1 MGKIKKLLESE
12 LIGGSNQTEIY
23 PITSTKAI
31 YDKNN
36 EVLDDIIKTINNKSD
51 ITLSA
56 IKEVKVVNPVFS
68 TNGAGYTAAG
78 STAGN
83 GWSKSDYIPISYGDK
98 IEYNLDGWGN
108 YCIIALFDADK
119 QRIVEGHVVGTTG
132 IYSGYNHFKSGVF
145 INNNSNV
152 KFAIVQ
158 TRQETVETASV
169 KVTNYINTFID
180 KKELED
186 FENSNNAEHT
196 TIHEE
201 ITNINNSIYSF
212 TEEYL
217 TISNTSGNGIAYSS
231 GSNAGS
237 GHYTTSKI
245 VVSEGDSVEYTL
257 SEASNFCMIGAWKDG
272 VYSQVDSVAGIG
284 TLTSNT
290 YIVPKGVT
298 ELKFGT
304 NLYEGSSIKFIKRET
319 EFALKEDLDKIS
331 TVNTF
336 NPEIDE
342 HLIAE
347 VCGKFYGE
355 RALAHSKY
363 LTSESKTV
371 YVDTVEGDD
380 SNSGL
385 SQNTP
390 IQSLT
395 KANEILYD
403 GDTLLIKRGSKFIS
417 KQTINKNG
425 IIIDCY
431 GDSTQEK
438 PISYNL
444 IDITESSSIEKVE
457 GYNNIYRIAWEND
470 GALGSDRAGIQVFID
485 GMACGDWT
493 IYTGYNPSNYDI
505 ITQDGAMQYL
515 DANVNNAAWC
525 DAYLDGGFS
534 KGWSAGTNY
543 IYFAVS
549 FDPTNQ
555 AILNSHKIQITR
567 CVGQLIEFLGV
578 DIDLRNFI
586 WQTICFNVVTPCR
599 YNENVDL
606 YNFVRHGF
614 HYTNSWFMN
623 CKTDVLE
630 GIGKHYHYQPKND
643 QTFYE
648 EIIIVGCK
656 AISRR
661 KDRQGELFDG
671 HGTNTSQPVLT
682 YNRAFVINCYVEN
695 LLFVIDAPN
704 VANIYI
710 KNMTLKN
717 CASIGVIRKNTII
730 DGVFGSLYPTG
741 SKQSIITPPLEG
753 DNGILK
759 NVHLQITSDKGGI
772 FFMYD
777 VDSGKR
783 YGNLLLQNACILIRK
798 LSENEPTYELAT
810 TFAFWNGN
818 SNFKF
823 KSCTF
828 GCKHDSGVKENFAR
842 ESDNITNFSL
852 MQFEDCVI
860 AGITNNKNI
869 NNANIKWVDN
879 VESLFTLDN
888 LLRLMYVYN
897 GEVKV
902 LNTL

>member
-12 LIGGSNQTEIY
+12 LIGGIAQTEIY
-23 PITSTKAI
+23 PITSTKAV
-31 YDKNN
+31 YDETNKPLNT
-36 EVLDDIIKTINNKSD
+36 IIADLSNKTEL
-51 ITLSA
+51 TLAS
-56 IKEVKVVNPVFS
+56 IKEVQSVNPSF
-68 TNGAGYTAAG
+68 TTTGAGYTAAG
-78 STAGN
+78 STAGD
-83 GWSKSDYIPISYGDK
+83 GWKKTDYIPVNYGD
-98 IEYNLDGWGN
+98 IVEYNLDGWQN
-108 YCIIALFDADK
+108 FCIIVLFDADK
-119 QRIVEGHVVGTTG
+119 QRIVEGQIVGKEG
-132 IYSGYNHFKSGVF
+132 VYGGSGNFVSGVF
-145 INNNSNV
+145 INNSDRV
-152 KFAIVQ
+152 KFAIAQ
-158 TRQETVETASV
+158 TRQETVDSASI
-169 KVTNYINTFID
+169 KVTNYVNTFVN
-180 KKELED
+180 KEDLEVYSTD
-186 FENSNNAEHT
+186 NENAHKVLTED
-196 TIHEE
+196 I
-201 ITNINNSIYSF
+201 IKINDTLYSS
-212 TEEYL
+212 TEESII
-217 TISNTSGNGIAYSS
+217 ISSSSGNGIAYSS
-231 GSNAGS
+231 GNNAGS
-237 GHYTTSKI
+237 GHYVSNKVI
-245 VVSEGDSVEYTL
+245 VSEGDIVEYTL
-257 SEASNFCMIGAWKDG
+257 SELSNFCMIGAWKNG
-272 VYSQVDSVAGIG
+272 VYSQSDSVAGIG
-284 TLTSNT
+284 TLTSGT
-290 YIVPKGVT
+290 YTVPEGVT
-298 ELKFGT
+298 EIKIGT
-304 NLYEGSSIKFIKRET
+304 NIYEGSLVNLIRKNIN
-319 EFALKEDLDKIS
+319 FATKEEISKINNLNMF
-331 TVNTF
+331 NT
-336 NPEIDE
+336 EIDE

-470 GALGSDRAGIQVFID
+470 GASGSDRAGIQVFID

-567 CVGQLIEFLGV
+567 CVGQLIEFLGA
-578 DIDLRNFI
+578 DTDLRNFI

-682 YNRAFVINCYVEN
+682 YNRAFVINCYAEN
-695 LLFVIDAPN
+695 LLFAVDAPN

-798 LSENEPTYELAT
+798 LSENESTYELAT